1 MGCVDPGTHS
11 SRSFSK
17 PWGHPKVQFPIC
29 FPTSRLNT
37 EQSLP
42 SLNHS
47 LLRCQ
52 PPVAPAGDNI
62 SFLAAET
69 TNSILAMKGPPNPPE
84 LKEVGLAAT
93 SAGEGSSNCGCL
105 PPFWT
110 PQWVA
115 HIVPGWGR
123 RMVAAS
129 MWSPLAC
136 GAPGSYTRYHLV
148 RQGSWHFARAYCL

>member
-1 MGCVDPGTHS
+1 MDPGTHS

-17 PWGHPKVQFPIC
+17 PWGHPKVQFPAC
-29 FPTSRLNT
+29 FPTSRRNA

-62 SFLAAET
+62 SFLAAGT
-69 TNSILAMKGPPNPPE
+69 TNSIRAMKGPPNPPE

-93 SAGEGSSNCGCL
+93 SAGEGSSTVAASL
-105 PPFWT
+105 PSG
-110 PQWVA
+110 
-115 HIVPGWGR
+115 HHSGWLILFLARAG

-129 MWSPLAC
+129 MWDSLAC
-136 GAPGSYTRYHLV
+136 GAPGSYVRYCLV
-148 RQGSWHFARAYCL
+148 RQGSWCLAGAACL

>member
-1 MGCVDPGTHS
+1 MDPGTHS

-29 FPTSRLNT
+29 FPPSRLNT

-105 PPFWT
+105 SLRSG
-110 PQWVA
+110 
-115 HIVPGWGR
+115 HHSGWPILFLAGAG

-129 MWSPLAC
+129 MWNPLAC

-148 RQGSWHFARAYCL
+148 RQGSWRFARAACL